1 MNSFI
6 ITPIEFQKTNKAL
19 SEALGVE
26 FLHINY
32 EATVFEFEK
41 RGRGGKTIG
50 TTGYK
55 YTEEQKKNISVSL
68 KGKKSCLGKK
78 HSDETK
84 RKISEFKK
92 GSKWSEETRCK
103 MMPIRKSQKHSEET
117 KQKMREIALKREELK
132 RQTVG
137 K

>member
-6 ITPIEFQKTNKAL
+6 ITPIQFQKTNKAL

-41 RGRGGKTIG
+41 KGRGGKTMG

-55 YTEEQKKNISVSL
+55 YTEEQKKNISDSL
-68 KGKKSCLGKK
+68 KGKQSRLGKK
-78 HSDETK
+78 LSEESK
-84 RKISEFKK
+84 RKISESKK
-92 GSKWSEETRCK
+92 GSKWSEETRAK
-103 MMPIRKSQKHSEET
+103 MMPIRKTQKNGLNS
-117 KQKMREIALKREELK
+117 R
-132 RQTVG
+132 
-137 K
+137 